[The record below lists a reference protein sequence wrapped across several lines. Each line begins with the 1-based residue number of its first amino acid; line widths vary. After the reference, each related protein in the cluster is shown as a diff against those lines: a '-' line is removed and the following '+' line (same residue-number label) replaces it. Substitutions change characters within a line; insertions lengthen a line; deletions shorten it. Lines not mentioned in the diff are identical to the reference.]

1 MCWCRGDRSTR
12 DAPPSWPP
20 IRRCAISFLAERL
33 RLCSG
38 RRTREWGT
46 SYEKDIHRPPGRA
59 GRRCRRL
66 CKPRRAAGTKR
77 PDQAR
82 HPDAAHR
89 RGRLLR
95 ADDGQGRRLG
105 GGRGQQGRWR
115 AGPPGRAGERRR
127 TDQSSPEPAERAAR
141 KLIDV
146 DKVAAIMGTWASSV
160 TTAVAPL
167 CWESKTFLCTVSGA
181 DSITLLPHQGFL
193 IRTQPN
199 STLQVTRVGEFI
211 LSLGAKKIFTLV
223 PQTPFTQATFDI
235 LNAVL
240 PKGGATH
247 QSLIYDDKKTTY
259 RTEVD
264 QALRTSPDVILAN
277 GYTPD
282 SIVLL
287 KDIYRAGFKGKILGF
302 AYSINQK
309 LIDQIGQPEVVE
321 GVYTF
326 APSPAEG
333 STAYEKVKAAVGSAN
348 PDPYTCQVYD
358 HTNMVLMS
366 MAFAK
371 EASGT
376 AIKDNIRKVTQ
387 GGGKAVD
394 NAADGIKAIAA
405 GEKVD
410 YTGASGP
417 CDFDDK
423 GDILDCKFRYE
434 QIKSGRF
441 TVVKIA

>member
-1 MCWCRGDRSTR
+1 MKR
-12 DAPPSWPP
+12 
-20 IRRCAISFLAERL
+20 
-33 RLCSG
+33 
-38 RRTREWGT
+38 
-46 SYEKDIHRPPGRA
+46 IHIG
-59 GRRCRRL
+59 
-66 CKPRRAAGTKR
+66 RRAALAGGV
-77 PDQAR
+77 
-82 HPDAAHR
+82 AAFASPAV
-89 RGRLLR
+89 LR
-95 ADDGQGRRLG
+95 AQNDPIKLATLTPLTGAGGSYGPTMAKVAASVVEEVNKAGGVLGRRVVLVS
-105 GGRGQQGRWR
+105 
-115 AGPPGRAGERRR
+115 ED
-127 TDQSSPEPAERAAR
+127 DQTSPEAGVRAAR

-193 IRTQPN
+193 VRTQPN

-211 LSLGAKKIFTLV
+211 LSLGAKKVFTMI

-287 KDIYRAGFKGKILGF
+287 KDLYRAGFKGKILGF

-333 STAYEKVKAAVGSAN
+333 SAAYEKVKAAVGSAN

-394 NAADGIKAIAA
+394 NAVDGIKAIAA

-434 QIKSGRF
+434 QIKSGKF